1 MALGTSRTLL
11 VVRRYGLLVVSS
23 SVAGL
28 LLHFGMVG
36 IEALM
41 IGEPVLLAFQ
51 SRFWRSAFSFPF
63 LPILL
68 MEVGLTALTLVLWS
82 RLRRT
87 LHEAHDLDLQ
97 RERHETRLR
106 TLQRAMALMA
116 HHLAEQNNQI
126 LQHIAMRREKGQQP
140 SPAIETASRRVAEI
154 LLTLSE
160 VSFVTP
166 GRTEGDGV
174 DLIEELERRLQERDA
189 ARESPGAYTRSA
201 LPLRESGP
209 APSRDRSLGSAS

>member
-1 MALGTSRTLL
+1 MALGTSRTLI

-36 IEALM
+36 VEALM
-41 IGEPVLLAFQ
+41 IEEPVLLDFH

-68 MEVGLTALTLVLWS
+68 MEVGLTALTLVLWN

-87 LHEAHDLDLQ
+87 LQEAHDLDLQ
-97 RERHETRLR
+97 RERHETRIR

-116 HHLAEQNNQI
+116 QHLAEQNNQI
-126 LQHIAMRREKGQQP
+126 LRHIAARQEKGQQP
-140 SPAIETASRRVAEI
+140 PPAIEAASRRVAQI
-154 LLTLSE
+154 LHTLSE
-160 VSFVTP
+160 VSFGAP
-166 GRTEGDGV
+166 SAADGADV
-174 DLIEELERRLQERDA
+174 DLIEELERRLQERDSPHEVA
-189 ARESPGAYTRSA
+189 ADLAT
-201 LPLRESGP
+201 
-209 APSRDRSLGSAS
+209 SASRSRG

>member
-1 MALGTSRTLL
+1 MALGTSRTLV

-41 IGEPVLLAFQ
+41 IGEPVLLDFK

-68 MEVGLTALTLVLWS
+68 MEVGLTALTLVLWN

-87 LHEAHDLDLQ
+87 LQEAHDLDIQ
-97 RERHETRLR
+97 RERQETRLR

-116 HHLAEQNNQI
+116 QHLAEQNNQI
-126 LQHIAMRREKGQQP
+126 LRHIAARQDKGQQT
-140 SPAIETASRRVAEI
+140 SPAIETASRRVAQI
-154 LLTLSE
+154 LHTLSE

-166 GRTEGDGV
+166 SGTDGNDV
-174 DLIEELERRLQERDA
+174 DLIVELERRLQERDSPHEIA
-189 ARESPGAYTRSA
+189 SDLAISPGRS
-201 LPLRESGP
+201 RG
-209 APSRDRSLGSAS
+209 

>member
-1 MALGTSRTLL
+1 MALGTSRTLI
-11 VVRRYGLLVVSS
+11 VVRRYGLLVVAS

-41 IGEPVLLAFQ
+41 FEGPVLLDFQ

-68 MEVGLTALTLVLWS
+68 MEVGLTALTLVLWN

-87 LHEAHDLDLQ
+87 LQEAHDLDLQ
-97 RERHETRLR
+97 RERHETRIR

-116 HHLAEQNNQI
+116 QHLAEQNNQI
-126 LQHIAMRREKGQQP
+126 LRHIATRQDKGRQT
-140 SPAIETASRRVAEI
+140 SPAIESASRRVAEI
-154 LLTLSE
+154 LHTLSE

-166 GRTEGDGV
+166 SGTDGDDV
-174 DLIEELERRLQERDA
+174 DLIVELERRLQERD
-189 ARESPGAYTRSA
+189 SPRANASDLAISPDRSRA
-201 LPLRESGP
+201 SASSP
-209 APSRDRSLGSAS
+209 APYSPA